1 MFSNN
6 IKYLLDTKR
15 ITTKKI
21 LEITGH
27 NSKSLVA
34 MWKTGERFITTG
46 DAIKLAIY
54 LGITMDDLINRD
66 LKELLNNQNEFDN
79 FYNVNKHLLND
90 DDKETIKF
98 LIEKRMRE
106 QEVNYEDRIKKA
118 KH

>member
-34 MWKTGERFITTG
+34 MWRTGERYITTG
-46 DAIKLAIY
+46 DAVKIANY
-54 LGITMDDLINRD
+54 LGITVDDLLNKD
-66 LKELLNNQNEFDN
+66 LKHIFEEKNEVEMLFSKYKDI
-79 FYNVNKHLLND
+79 LTD

-98 LIEKRMRE
+98 IIEKR
-106 QEVNYEDRIKKA
+106 KKDID
-118 KH
+118 KNEY

>member
-34 MWKTGERFITTG
+34 MWRTGERFITTG
-46 DAIKLAIY
+46 DAVKLANY
-54 LGITMDDLINRD
+54 LGVTIDDLLNHD
-66 LKELLNNQNEFDN
+66 LKELESQFDTLKELFLQN
-79 FYNVNKHLLND
+79 YSLLTD
-90 DDKETIKF
+90 DDKDTIRF
-98 LIEKRMRE
+98 IIEKRVKDNE
-106 QEVNYEDRIKKA
+106 K
-118 KH
+118 

>member
-6 IKYLLDTKR
+6 IKYLLDTKK

-34 MWKTGERFITTG
+34 MWRTGERVITTG
-46 DAIKLAIY
+46 DAIKLANY

-66 LKELLNNQNEFDN
+66 LKQLLNNENEFDN
-79 FYNVNKHLLND
+79 YYNAHKHLLND
-90 DDKETIKF
+90 DDKDTIRF
-98 LIEKRMRE
+98 LIEKR
-106 QEVNYEDRIKKA
+106 KA
-118 KH
+118 KK

>member
-34 MWKTGERFITTG
+34 MWRTGERFITTG
-46 DAIKLAIY
+46 DAVKLANY
-54 LGITMDDLINRD
+54 LGVTIDDLLNHD
-66 LKELLNNQNEFDN
+66 LKELESQFDTLKKL
-79 FYNVNKHLLND
+79 FLQYYSLLTD
-90 DDKETIKF
+90 DDKDTIRF
-98 LIEKRMRE
+98 IIEKRVKE
-106 QEVNYEDRIKKA
+106 NEKKD
-118 KH
+118 